1 MSDYKKRKGDDP
13 DMMLISRNKLIKL
26 QAENKKLRGDCK
38 MFQARYMELL
48 AINKKLRECVEFVK
62 LDMKHTL
69 YYSGIHKGKQT
80 WFLARNINEKARNCL
95 KEIDKCVCDERVG
108 VMHDDDVS
116 VRYK

>member
-26 QAENKKLRGDCK
+26 QAENKELRIKLVGNEVYTK
-38 MFQARYMELL
+38 VIETE
-48 AINKKLRECVEFVK
+48 NKLLRECVEFVK